1 MEAGLEHLSRRTDR
15 DVDAMIVV
23 TDPSKMGF
31 ATARRIKELTEEVH
45 IDIKNIYLVGNRFP
59 ESMEDALQ
67 KAADDIGFEL
77 AGSIPVDDNVMSFN
91 ITGKPLLDIP
101 DDSPAY
107 KAVEEIA
114 QRIGLDKLRETIT

>member
-1 MEAGLEHLSRRTDR
+1 
-15 DVDAMIVV
+15 
-23 TDPSKMGF
+23 
-31 ATARRIKELTEEVH
+31 
-45 IDIKNIYLVGNRFP
+45 
-59 ESMEDALQ
+59 
-67 KAADDIGFEL
+67 
-77 AGSIPVDDNVMSFN
+77 MSFN

>member
-31 ATARRIKELTEEVH
+31 ATARRIKELIEEVH
-45 IDIKNIYLVGNRFP
+45 IDVKNIYLVGNCFP
-59 ESMEDALQ
+59 EGMEDALQ
-67 KAADDIGFEL
+67 KAADDIGLEL

-114 QRIGLDKLRETIT
+114 QRIGLDKLR